1 MAEIKSALELAL
13 ERTKD
18 IKSDPEGL
26 RRHEAQETGKRL
38 YAKFQE
44 DPEFDLK
51 KALKEIPKDKQQWV
65 REGLFSVI
73 QHNLTLPK
81 SEADM
86 DRLTSVENAL
96 AALLRDRSVLSEL
109 MGQVRQFFKRY
120 LEDRNQLTENL
131 RRQYEPRIK
140 QKEQQL
146 SQQYG
151 RKVKL
156 DPASDPEYNRVLQD
170 HIGQLDDR
178 YRNALQQVHQH
189 LTTMFRS

>member
-38 YAKFQE
+38 YAKFLE

-51 KALKEIPKDKQQWV
+51 KALKETPKEKQQWV

-73 QHNLTLPK
+73 QNNLTLPK
-81 SEADM
+81 SEADLE
-86 DRLTSVENAL
+86 RLASVEHAL
-96 AALLRDRSVLSEL
+96 SALLRDKSVLSEL
-109 MGQVRQFFKRY
+109 MGQVRQFFQRY
-120 LEDRNQLTENL
+120 LEDKKQLTENV

-146 SQQYG
+146 AQQYG

-156 DPASDPEYNRVLQD
+156 DPSTDPEYTRVLQD
-170 HIGQLDDR
+170 HIGQLDDQ

-189 LTTMFRS
+189 LTAMFRS